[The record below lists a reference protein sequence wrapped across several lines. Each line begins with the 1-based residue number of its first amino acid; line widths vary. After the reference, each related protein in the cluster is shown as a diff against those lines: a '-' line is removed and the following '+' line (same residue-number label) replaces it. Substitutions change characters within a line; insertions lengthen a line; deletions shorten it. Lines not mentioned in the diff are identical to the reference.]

1 MTLEQDT
8 TVGAFAKRP
17 VPLMA
22 SKIGCSAINEK
33 WSTTL
38 SLLESTALL
47 RIWIEFAPYAK
58 LRKVMRLQQ
67 ADYNINWK
75 RTILSTNQ
83 VNLGTSKLQACT
95 WIPLKQTHHVQII
108 WCWQCWKKHVKLNR
122 DTSSKNT
129 YCSPETGS

>member
-58 LRKVMRLQQ
+58 LRKVMRL
-67 ADYNINWK
+67 
-75 RTILSTNQ
+75 
-83 VNLGTSKLQACT
+83 
-95 WIPLKQTHHVQII
+95 
-108 WCWQCWKKHVKLNR
+108 
-122 DTSSKNT
+122 
-129 YCSPETGS
+129 